1 MTTRA
6 IETVTVLTYSSCQTC
21 RKALRWLRDHSI
33 AYEARAIVDAPPTI
47 VELTAW
53 TPASGLPI
61 RKWLNTSGQSYR
73 AIGKARIDS
82 ASDVELVSWLA
93 ADGKLVKRPVLVK
106 VRSAAESDA
115 QEMVTTVIVGFSEA
129 AYERLV
135 A

>member
-6 IETVTVLTYSSCQTC
+6 IETVTVLTYSGCQTC
-21 RKALRWLRDHSI
+21 RKALRWLRDHNI